1 MLRKINNLS
10 LKSII
15 SSSAH
20 IDMLIKHDERNFAEL
35 KKIAEKL
42 LASEGFDKSSIE
54 TISRKMA
61 KELEIYASFDDG
73 ISQGK
78 ISLDTL
84 RRDLTYITE
93 GRKIPRLVL
102 PLYKAMLSTTQSLKE
117 NPVSAYYK
125 SLWYAEYLIKKRT
138 NSISSYLRIAWNL
151 FREQE
156 QKFGWK
162 TALEIMP
169 YLIIAGFFG
178 HDKRNRGIAIKYFAI
193 CNEKIKKNHKAG
205 FVH

>member
-1 MLRKINNLS
+1 MLRKINTLS

-54 TISRKMA
+54 TISRKMTH
-61 KELEIYASFDDG
+61 ELRVYAIFDDE

-78 ISLDTL
+78 ISLDSL
-84 RRDLTYITE
+84 KKDLTYVSN
-93 GRKIPRLVL
+93 GKKIPRMVV
-102 PLYKAMLSTTQSLKE
+102 PLYEAMLSVVQSLNEK
-117 NPVSAYYK
+117 PLSAYYK
-125 SLWYAEYLIKKRT
+125 CLWYTEYLIKKRT

-178 HDKRNRGIAIKYFAI
+178 HDKRNRGIAIKYFAV

>member
-1 MLRKINNLS
+1 ML
-10 LKSII
+10 
-15 SSSAH
+15 
-20 IDMLIKHDERNFAEL
+20 MKHDERNFAEL
-35 KKIAEKL
+35 KKYAEKL
-42 LASEGFDKSSIE
+42 LESEGFDNKIE

-84 RRDLTYITE
+84 RKDLTYVIK
-93 GRKIPRLVL
+93 GRKIPILVL
-102 PLYKAMLSTTQSLKE
+102 PLYKAMLSTTQSLNE
-117 NPVSAYYK
+117 NPLSAYYK

-138 NSISSYLRIAWNL
+138 NSISSYLKIAWNL

-169 YLIIAGFFG
+169 YLIIAGSFG
-178 HDKRNRGIAIKYFAI
+178 HDKKNSGIAIKYFAI
-193 CNEKIKKNHKAG
+193 SNEKIKKRHKAG